1 MNPIDILRSLIYTE
15 SNYIYINSTLGSAK
29 LKYILDLFYPSVLDN
44 FLFFYSSIKNQIS
57 FFIFFNKFSMLLHS
71 LNVGYRAKY
80 RIIGLGWKSFYYK
93 NFLLFKLGY
102 SHLVFFFLPFELSSF
117 KKKKKKT
124 YYTIVGLNDSVL
136 KDTFFFLKNLRIPDI
151 YSMNGV
157 FSRVEF
163 VEFREGKKS
172 FLL

>member
-80 RIIGLGWKSFYYK
+80 RIIGLG
-93 NFLLFKLGY
+93 
-102 SHLVFFFLPFELSSF
+102 
-117 KKKKKKT
+117 
-124 YYTIVGLNDSVL
+124 
-136 KDTFFFLKNLRIPDI
+136 
-151 YSMNGV
+151 
-157 FSRVEF
+157 
-163 VEFREGKKS
+163 
-172 FLL
+172 